1 MAKKNGRP
9 LGELNWPLTEQ
20 LAKFSAPISYVCR
33 ILKVDEKRLCREI
46 KKNYKESWPQFSKR
60 LQEEYNT
67 FLIGKAKQKAAQGN
81 DKWMLLMLKHHCG
94 YNDFELEMQ
103 VKEKYANKDSEH
115 TGSTL
120 DQLYETSKEFVKLT
134 GEVAEPRPAKD
145 DEKN

>member
-9 LGELNWPLTEQ
+9 LGALNWPLTEQ
-20 LAKFSAPISYVCR
+20 LARFHAPLSYICR
-33 ILKVDEKRLCREI
+33 QLKTDEKRLCREV
-46 KKNYKESWPQFSKR
+46 KNIYKETWGEFSKR
-60 LQEEYNT
+60 LREEGT
-67 FLIGKAKQKAAQGN
+67 SFLVGKMWQKATQGN
-81 DKWMLLMLKHHCG
+81 DKWMFHVLKFYCG
-94 YNDFELEMQ
+94 HNDFELEMQ